1 MSAIRKYMWVKSK
14 KKKGRDILSRINS
27 LQRPIRTTARCL
39 KVHPSSGQETLSHVQ
54 VSSEM
59 SLLLAL
65 TWIALGRTM
74 YSPLT
79 SEETYRRVET
89 WQTNGRKEEGRVG
102 HTFPPSATSTPSV
115 QHSSEAQF
123 YKRNRTT
130 PQGGSHNM
138 LHQGNLDASLKS
150 KPPGRTEKRKH

>member
-27 LQRPIRTTARCL
+27 LQRPIRTTDRCL

-74 YSPLT
+74 YIPLT

-89 WQTNGRKEEGRVG
+89 WQTNGRKEEGRP
-102 HTFPPSATSTPSV
+102 FPPKPRQHPIPNIRLRHSFISV
-115 QHSSEAQF
+115 IVRRPEEGVTI
-123 YKRNRTT
+123 RPTR
-130 PQGGSHNM
+130 GI
-138 LHQGNLDASLKS
+138 
-150 KPPGRTEKRKH
+150 